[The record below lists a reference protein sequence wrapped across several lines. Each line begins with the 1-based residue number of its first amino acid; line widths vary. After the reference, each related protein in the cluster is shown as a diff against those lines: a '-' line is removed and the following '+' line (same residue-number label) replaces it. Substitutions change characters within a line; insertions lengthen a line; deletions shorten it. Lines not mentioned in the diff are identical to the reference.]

1 MTAVYNQTQFQ
12 LIPIYAIVPAER
24 EIRETMSKEGLEELI
39 EDIKRRGLINPVTV
53 KPLHDGKFEVIA
65 GMRRF
70 EACKQAGWYEI
81 PCIIREDSVIEAEY
95 TKLAENFKR
104 EDVNPFDE
112 GKYYQRLVDEL
123 GLTPKDIAE
132 ATNRSMGYIH
142 ARLDLIAGDPTL
154 ASAVQ
159 DGIIGLGVGLELN
172 KLPTP
177 EKRTFYLQYA
187 IDYGATLRLV
197 QQWVRDETTSHPW
210 TGQEVVGVT
219 SPLADFQP
227 STLQYECEVCGEML
241 VTNEV
246 YTIRS
251 SAQCKADVLRMRQIL
266 KEQEKRGKV

>member
-1 MTAVYNQTQFQ
+1 MS
-12 LIPIYAIVPAER
+12 AER
-24 EIRETMSKEGLEELI
+24 EIRETMSKEGFEELV
-39 EDIKRRGLINPVTV
+39 EDIRRRGLINPVTV
-53 KPLHDGKFEVIA
+53 KPLSDGKFEVVA

-70 EACKQAGWYEI
+70 EACKRLNWFEI

-95 TKLAENFKR
+95 LKLAENFKR
-104 EDVNPFDE
+104 EDVNPYDE

-142 ARLDLIAGDPTL
+142 ARLDLIAGDPIL

-227 STLQYECEVCGEML
+227 NTLQYECEVCGEMIT
-241 VTNEV
+241 TNEV
-246 YTIRS
+246 YTIRA

-266 KEQEKRGKV
+266 KEQEKRGQKAD